1 MRPINAPF
9 VAPLLLALAGCAA
22 ERSPAPMEDDDAATK
37 QSSPPVSAPASASA
51 SAPDDSEVTMRYTC
65 DNDVHVD
72 ILRDGI
78 ARVALPDGRVVKL
91 SRIAGST
98 PPVFTG
104 EALYFSIGDEQ
115 ASLSQDEGTELACR
129 GQ

>member
-1 MRPINAPF
+1 MRTLPAF
-9 VAPLLLALAGCAA
+9 PLVLPSLLVLAGCAA
-22 ERSPAPMEDDDAATK
+22 ERSPAPDPSDAA
-37 QSSPPVSAPASASA
+37 PVPAPTPAPTP
-51 SAPDDSEVTMRYTC
+51 APDDSQVTMRYAC
-65 DNDVHVD
+65 DAEVKVD

-91 SRIAGST
+91 SRIADSA

-104 EALYFSIGDEQ
+104 EALYFSIGDEG

-129 GQ
+129 GE

>member
-1 MRPINAPF
+1 MRTLSAF
-9 VAPLLLALAGCAA
+9 PLVLAMLLVLAGCAG
-22 ERSPAPMEDDDAATK
+22 ERTPAPGKDDAATN
-37 QSSPPVSAPASASA
+37 APAPEAVPPA
-51 SAPDDSEVTMRYTC
+51 PAPDDSQVTMRYAC
-65 DNDVHVD
+65 DADVKVD

-91 SRIAGST
+91 SRIADSA

-104 EALYFSIGDEQ
+104 EALYFSIGDEG

-129 GQ
+129 GE